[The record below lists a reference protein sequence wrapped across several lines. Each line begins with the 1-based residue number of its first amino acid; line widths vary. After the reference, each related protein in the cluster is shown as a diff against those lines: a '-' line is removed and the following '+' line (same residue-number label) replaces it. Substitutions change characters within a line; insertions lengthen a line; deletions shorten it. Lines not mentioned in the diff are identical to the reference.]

1 MDGAVSFSIHY
12 GIYRAISSPI
22 ENVVSGSCGYVN
34 SIYADNGIPMGAIL
48 DSNGEAITD
57 LPNGEAIEEN

>member
-1 MDGAVSFSIHY
+1 MMSSLFGPALSNMVMETFLDPSYEDG
-12 GIYRAISSPI
+12 GAIL
-22 ENVVSGSCGYVN
+22 
-34 SIYADNGIPMGAIL
+34 GAIL